1 MWKIFAILFIYVA
14 AIILLIVF
22 KCWVILGIIYG
33 LGIVTFICSMINA
46 KDCPKELEDLF
57 E

>member
-1 MWKIFAILFIYVA
+1 MWKIFAISFIYAA

-22 KCWVILGIIYG
+22 KCWIILGIIYG
-33 LGIVTFICSMINA
+33 LGVIAFIYSIKTA
-46 KDCPKELEDLF
+46 KECPEELEDLF

>member
-1 MWKIFAILFIYVA
+1 MWKFFAILFIYVT

-22 KCWVILGIIYG
+22 KCWITIGIIYG
-33 LGIVTFICSMINA
+33 LGIILFVYSFMTSEE
-46 KDCPKELEDLF
+46 CPEELKDLF